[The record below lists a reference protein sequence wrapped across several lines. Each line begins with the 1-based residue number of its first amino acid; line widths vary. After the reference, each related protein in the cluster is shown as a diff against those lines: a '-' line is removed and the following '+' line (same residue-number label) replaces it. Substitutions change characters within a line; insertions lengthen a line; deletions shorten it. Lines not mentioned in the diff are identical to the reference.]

1 MKESLYKSIPKP
13 DVNIHRVVLNEP
25 LITICYKK
33 PKGYKGLLHKGC
45 HAENEKR
52 WSFLGVYFKHS
63 LKLALDNFKLSSH
76 MLQCKQAPTK
86 IVKKGAQNLQ
96 HLATLGLQ

>member
-1 MKESLYKSIPKP
+1 M
-13 DVNIHRVVLNEP
+13 N
-25 LITICYKK
+25 
-33 PKGYKGLLHKGC
+33 LLLPYAIKNQKVIKGC
-45 HAENEKR
+45 CTKNEKR
-52 WSFLGVYFKHS
+52 WSFLGDYFKHS

-76 MLQCKQAPTK
+76 MLQRKQAPTK

>member
-1 MKESLYKSIPKP
+1 
-13 DVNIHRVVLNEP
+13 VLNEP

-33 PKGYKGLLHKGC
+33 PKGCKGVLHKGC

-52 WSFLGVYFKHS
+52 WSVLGDYFKHS

-76 MLQCKQAPTK
+76 MLQRKQAPTK
-86 IVKKGAQNLQ
+86 IVKKGAQNPQ
-96 HLATLGLQ
+96 HLATSRLQ